1 MNGISLLTN
10 NFGGMFRNRVPFLLL
25 LILMV
30 GCVQAESPDSPVETG
45 IRGLMMYGPI
55 RPGPERVGQSNEA
68 PLQATFFVLSGD
80 RKVARFESDEKGY
93 FEVLLPAGEYAIV
106 PDKSTPIRV
115 PQRQKKSVIVPADGV
130 ADVTLRFD
138 TGML

>member
-1 MNGISLLTN
+1 MNAINLLTS
-10 NFGGMFRNRVPFLLL
+10 NFGGRFRNRVPFLLL

-30 GCVQAESPDSPVETG
+30 GCLQAESPNSPVETG

-55 RPGPERVGQSNEA
+55 RPGPERAGQSNEA

-80 RKVARFESDEKGY
+80 RKVARFESNEKGY

-106 PDKSTPIRV
+106 PDKSTPIRM
-115 PQRQKKSVIVPADGV
+115 PQKQRKSVTVPTDGV
-130 ADVTLRFD
+130 ADVTLMFD

>member
-1 MNGISLLTN
+1 MNAIILLTS
-10 NFGGMFRNRVPFLLL
+10 NFGGRIRNRVPFLLL

-30 GCVQAESPDSPVETG
+30 GCVQAESRDSPVETG
-45 IRGLMMYGPI
+45 IRGVMMYGPI
-55 RPGPERVGQSNEA
+55 RPGPEKVGQSNEA
-68 PLQATFFVLSGD
+68 PLQATFFVLSSD
-80 RKVARFESDEKGY
+80 RKVARFESDKKGY
-93 FEVLLPAGEYAIV
+93 FEVLLPAGEYVIV

-115 PQRQKKSVIVPADGV
+115 PQRQKKSVIVPVDGV